1 MLYMYVNIVL
11 SSAKNMMYGVYDSF
25 FFFFLFRLEVRGDD
39 EFV

>member
-11 SSAKNMMYGVYDSF
+11 SSSMNMMYGVYD
-25 FFFFLFRLEVRGDD
+25 FFLFRLEVRGDD